1 MVLMQSGIKKK
12 RIKIEKKK
20 KKVFRF
26 LSKIARACKI
36 CSNKF

>member
-12 RIKIEKKK
+12 IKIEKKK

-26 LSKIARACKI
+26 LSKIVRACKI
-36 CSNKF
+36 CSDEF